1 MMSSWKKGRV
11 QWRFRAKGNH
21 PPALFSHFETL
32 RQNSRWRWRAGG
44 RQEACSHC
52 RFRTS
57 RWWSSWSLI
66 IWAGGRQEACS
77 KSETVGRF
85 LAFRDAHAF
94 FTPPRFRMTRIW
106 TEIWRDSKCHKA
118 LKSTMTA
125 SRANPFGRLS
135 ARLGPSEFRSNL
147 DNFEQKHKKCV

>member
-1 MMSSWKKGRV
+1 MLAHLKTAGLVKRYIPSHLPKMMSSWKTGSV
-11 QWRFRAKGNH
+11 QWRFRARDNH
-21 PPALFSHFETL
+21 PPALSSHFETL

-44 RQEACSHC
+44 RQQACSNC
-52 RFRTS
+52 KFRAS

-106 TEIWRDSKCHKA
+106 TEIDVIQNVKRHLTVQWS
-118 LKSTMTA
+118 LQ
-125 SRANPFGRLS
+125 
-135 ARLGPSEFRSNL
+135 
-147 DNFEQKHKKCV
+147 EQTLLADL